1 MIGFYDLFVIT
12 LNIFKGD
19 ASIQEV
25 FRLLSVFTLIYITV
39 FIIKHK
45 NRLEFKFEAY
55 CRLIR
60 LKDYKLRNN
69 NGYIKFK
76 MVIFILLIYIS
87 ICLVGFSFYLSMGQ
101 KFDEKSVSNIINVF
115 IWATYILTP
124 IVAVWVFNDWK
135 DQKKY
140 ELKKEN
146 SFKLFESI
154 LNIQNTLEELMA
166 LTQEFRY
173 LKNDE
178 EKNFFGKECDKAVL
192 KYYEQLNVLKSN
204 NNLHHGLVRNYL
216 KDKKIITDDIF
227 SSLDDFFQNLTEMI
241 TLIYDIYISKEKD
254 IELLNEA
261 FAEPI
266 KSVAESQI
274 KYRDMINPIITILV
288 KECQPPEH

>member
-1 MIGFYDLFVIT
+1 MFFKKCNFLLLSIFNFWIFWVVMFCFNLFFYSLVFLMFGFYDLFVIT
-12 LNIFKGD
+12 LNIFRGG
-19 ASIQEV
+19 ASLQEV
-25 FRLLSVFTLIYITV
+25 FRVFRLFSLMIFTVFLIYY
-39 FIIKHK
+39 KSE
-45 NRLEFKFEAY
+45 LEYKVEAY
-55 CRLIR
+55 RRLIR

-76 MVIFILLIYIS
+76 MVIFILIIYIS

-173 LKNDE
+173 L
-178 EKNFFGKECDKAVL
+178 
-192 KYYEQLNVLKSN
+192 
-204 NNLHHGLVRNYL
+204 
-216 KDKKIITDDIF
+216 
-227 SSLDDFFQNLTEMI
+227 
-241 TLIYDIYISKEKD
+241 
-254 IELLNEA
+254 
-261 FAEPI
+261 
-266 KSVAESQI
+266 
-274 KYRDMINPIITILV
+274 
-288 KECQPPEH
+288 